1 LASELRRFKKSQ
13 IDSLALGSAVLG
25 SGGGGNPYL
34 GALLLKF
41 AMETAHLDELPVTPI
56 DEIDDS
62 DFSMCVAGM
71 GSPTIGVEKIPAGT
85 EYARSTRSLEK
96 LVGRKATHLSPAE
109 IGGINSLIPF
119 LNATFVKLPVID
131 GDGEGRA
138 FPELQMTTF
147 NAYGQR
153 ASPLCISDE
162 KGNEVIVNAIS
173 DAWTE
178 RLARSITIAMGG
190 RGCVVSHPM
199 SGAGYRKSAIPNT
212 LSLALNI
219 GESLLEGIAKKDA
232 EQSLVDSCSAEEI
245 FIGKVV
251 DLKRFNMRGFAIGH
265 VIIEGME
272 DYKSQKLRILFQ
284 NEFLMAKRLLNQKDV
299 MEETLVATPQIISIH
314 DLHSLLP
321 ITTDQLRYGNR
332 CKVFKIPPAKKWLAE
347 EALRLV
353 SPSAFNLS

>member
-1 LASELRRFKKSQ
+1 MRSELRKFRKSN

-34 GALLLKF
+34 GALLLKS
-41 AMETAHLDELPVTPI
+41 AMERFQVDELEVTPF

-62 DFSMCVAGM
+62 HFSFCIAGM

-96 LVGRKATHLSPAE
+96 IIGRNATHLSPAE
-109 IGGINSLIPF
+109 IGGINSLVPF
-119 LNATFVKLPVID
+119 INSVYVKLPVID

-153 ASPLCISDE
+153 ASPMCISDE
-162 KGNEVIVNAIS
+162 KGNEVIINGLS
-173 DAWTE
+173 DSWTE
-178 RLARSITIAMGG
+178 KLARSITVAMGG
-190 RGCVVSHPM
+190 RGCVASHPM
-199 SGAGYRKSAIPNT
+199 NGAGYRKSAIPNT

-219 GESLLEGIAKKDA
+219 GESLLEGMKNKEA
-232 EQSLVDSCSAEEI
+232 EQSLIDSSGAKEI
-245 FIGKVV
+245 FVGKVT
-251 DLKRFNMRGFAIGH
+251 DLKRFNLRGFAIGH
-265 VIIEGME
+265 VLIEGI
-272 DYKSQKLRILFQ
+272 DHYRDQKLKILFQ
-284 NEFLMAKRLLNQKDV
+284 NEFLIAKRILEHD
-299 MEETLVATPQIISIH
+299 EETIVATPQIISIH
-314 DLHSLLP
+314 DLESLLP

-332 CKVFKIPPAKKWLAE
+332 CKVFKIPVAEKWLTE
-347 EALRLV
+347 EALKLV